1 MGSLDLFS
9 VPTRGWFEASFL
21 APTAAQEAGW
31 EAIASGD
38 HALIHA
44 PTGSGKT
51 LAAFL
56 WAIDQLANEPTPP
69 ERDRC
74 RVLYVSPL
82 KALAYDIERN
92 LRAPLAGIQLLAERN
107 GLTVPTIS
115 TAMRTGDTPARDRRS
130 MLRHPPDI
138 LITTPES
145 LYLMLTSQAREIL
158 ASVRWVIVDEIH
170 SVAGTKRGSHL
181 SLSLERLVEAT
192 TSPPQRIGLSATQR
206 PLEAIAE
213 FLGGGE
219 PTAAGWTPRPVTIVD
234 APGEKE
240 LQIEIVV
247 PVDDMTRPQDSP
259 PPPEMDSEDPARRSI
274 WPAVYPRLLE
284 LVLSKRSTLLF
295 VNSRGLA
302 ERLAAEL
309 NRLAGE
315 ELVRSH
321 HGSVSREQRIEIE
334 DRLKQGELRGVV
346 ATSTLE
352 LGIDMAAVDLVVLV
366 ASPGSVASG
375 LQRVG
380 RAGHQVGAP
389 SAARVFPKHR
399 ADLLE
404 TAVIVARMYR
414 GEIEETPIP
423 RNPLDVLAQQ
433 VVAAVAIEKRDVDDL
448 YDMVRRASPY
458 RDLPRSSFEAVLD
471 MLSGRYPSDEF
482 AELRPRIVWDRV
494 EGTVGPRS
502 NAHMLAVINA
512 GTIPD
517 RGLFTV
523 SLPEGGKVGELD
535 EEMVYESRP
544 GDVFVLGSSTW
555 KINEITHDRV
565 VVAPAPGETAGRLPF
580 WHGDA
585 PGRPLELGKAV
596 GAFIRTIGEL
606 SPDAARATLTKDY
619 RLDVR
624 AATNLAAFLEEE
636 REATGTLPTDRTI
649 VVEQFRDEIGD
660 WRIVVLSPF
669 GARIHAP
676 WALAARRR
684 YRQAHAA
691 EVDAIWS
698 DDGII
703 FRFPDVDTPPSTS
716 ELLPEA
722 NEIESLV
729 LEEAADS
736 ALFAARFREAAARAL
751 LLPRRRPGS
760 RTPLWLQRRKA
771 ASLLEITKRY
781 GSFPIILETYRE
793 VLQDH
798 FDLPAL
804 REVLEQIS
812 RRTIRVTELL
822 LDGPSPFATS
832 LMFDFVTSFMYEYDA
847 PVAEKRVAALTLDRS
862 LLKELLGEPEFREL
876 LDASVVEEVERELQ
890 KLSENRRI
898 RSPDQLHD
906 MLRELGPLSRRDV
919 AARSLEPAQVS
930 VWEQE
935 LVDSHRAAVVM
946 LGGQERLA
954 AIEDTARLRDALGV
968 TPPRGVPLPFL
979 EQVEDPLGD
988 VVGRYA
994 RTHAPFGADTAA
1006 TALGLPVGVVT
1017 EVLRRLE
1024 GLGRVASGAYRPG
1037 GEGREWVDLEVL
1049 RRLRRR
1055 SLAVL
1060 RKEVEAVDGS
1070 ALGRFLPAWH
1080 GVGDGTARADR
1091 LIEIVRQ
1098 LQGVSVPAST
1108 LETEVLPARMSYE
1121 PGRLDDLLSSGDVVW
1136 LGRAPLGTRD
1146 GRVSLYLRDQ
1156 VPLLHDREGG
1166 DQPDGAIHETLRSH
1180 LERRGASF
1188 FRDLYVSA
1196 EGSNSEDTLEA
1207 LWDLVWAGEVTNDTL
1222 APLRALSWR
1231 KARRRGRS
1239 LTLPAASPPAGSGR
1253 WYLVSDLHAGVPALP
1268 EERARATADQLL
1280 ERHGIVTRDGVL
1292 SESIPGGFSG
1302 MYPVF
1307 AAMEDTGRVRRG
1319 YFIEGLGGS
1328 QFGLPGAI
1336 DRLRTTEIGS
1346 PVTLSATDPANPY
1359 GATLR
1364 WPEHEAGRPARRAGS
1379 QVILVNGNLA
1389 AYLER
1394 GGRAVLSFAEP
1405 QHLEAV
1411 GEELASL
1418 ARRRRRMT
1426 IEKIDGS
1433 PAAGTPLGV
1442 VLTGA
1447 GFGAAYRGLS
1457 LRERSVARRASRM
1470 RRRP

>member
-1 MGSLDLFS
+1 M
-9 VPTRGWFEASFL
+9 
-21 APTAAQEAGW
+21 
-31 EAIASGD
+31 
-38 HALIHA
+38 
-44 PTGSGKT
+44 
-51 LAAFL
+51 
-56 WAIDQLANEPTPP
+56 
-69 ERDRC
+69 
-74 RVLYVSPL
+74 
-82 KALAYDIERN
+82 
-92 LRAPLAGIQLLAERN
+92 
-107 GLTVPTIS
+107 
-115 TAMRTGDTPARDRRS
+115 
-130 MLRHPPDI
+130 
-138 LITTPES
+138 
-145 LYLMLTSQAREIL
+145 
-158 ASVRWVIVDEIH
+158 
-170 SVAGTKRGSHL
+170 
-181 SLSLERLVEAT
+181 
-192 TSPPQRIGLSATQR
+192 
-206 PLEAIAE
+206 
-213 FLGGGE
+213 
-219 PTAAGWTPRPVTIVD
+219 
-234 APGEKE
+234 
-240 LQIEIVV
+240 
-247 PVDDMTRPQDSP
+247 
-259 PPPEMDSEDPARRSI
+259 
-274 WPAVYPRLLE
+274 
-284 LVLSKRSTLLF
+284 
-295 VNSRGLA
+295 
-302 ERLAAEL
+302 
-309 NRLAGE
+309 
-315 ELVRSH
+315 
-321 HGSVSREQRIEIE
+321 
-334 DRLKQGELRGVV
+334 
-346 ATSTLE
+346 
-352 LGIDMAAVDLVVLV
+352 
-366 ASPGSVASG
+366 
-375 LQRVG
+375 
-380 RAGHQVGAP
+380 
-389 SAARVFPKHR
+389 FPKHR

-414 GEIEETPIP
+414 GEIEETSIP

-624 AATNLAAFLEEE
+624 AAANLAAFLEEE

-729 LEEAADS
+729 LEEAADN

-832 LMFDFVTSFMYEYDA
+832 LMFDFVASFIYEYDA

-919 AARSLEPAQVS
+919 AGSLPRTSAGERLGAGVSRFASCRGRHARRTRSDSPPSRTPPGSGTPWGSPRRAEYLSPSSSRWRILSETSSVAMRVRTRRSAPIRLRPPWVSPSESSPRCCDASRAWVGSRPGPIAQVAKVANGWIS
-930 VWEQE
+930 RCFAGCADAHSRCSARKWRP
-935 LVDSHRAAVVM
+935 S
-946 LGGQERLA
+946 
-954 AIEDTARLRDALGV
+954 TA
-968 TPPRGVPLPFL
+968 
-979 EQVEDPLGD
+979 
-988 VVGRYA
+988 
-994 RTHAPFGADTAA
+994 
-1006 TALGLPVGVVT
+1006 
-1017 EVLRRLE
+1017 
-1024 GLGRVASGAYRPG
+1024 
-1037 GEGREWVDLEVL
+1037 
-1049 RRLRRR
+1049 
-1055 SLAVL
+1055 
-1060 RKEVEAVDGS
+1060 
-1070 ALGRFLPAWH
+1070 
-1080 GVGDGTARADR
+1080 
-1091 LIEIVRQ
+1091 
-1098 LQGVSVPAST
+1098 
-1108 LETEVLPARMSYE
+1108 
-1121 PGRLDDLLSSGDVVW
+1121 
-1136 LGRAPLGTRD
+1136 
-1146 GRVSLYLRDQ
+1146 
-1156 VPLLHDREGG
+1156 
-1166 DQPDGAIHETLRSH
+1166 
-1180 LERRGASF
+1180 
-1188 FRDLYVSA
+1188 
-1196 EGSNSEDTLEA
+1196 
-1207 LWDLVWAGEVTNDTL
+1207 
-1222 APLRALSWR
+1222 
-1231 KARRRGRS
+1231 
-1239 LTLPAASPPAGSGR
+1239 
-1253 WYLVSDLHAGVPALP
+1253 
-1268 EERARATADQLL
+1268 
-1280 ERHGIVTRDGVL
+1280 
-1292 SESIPGGFSG
+1292 
-1302 MYPVF
+1302 
-1307 AAMEDTGRVRRG
+1307 
-1319 YFIEGLGGS
+1319 
-1328 QFGLPGAI
+1328 LPGAI
-1336 DRLRTTEIGS
+1336 
-1346 PVTLSATDPANPY
+1346 
-1359 GATLR
+1359 
-1364 WPEHEAGRPARRAGS
+1364 PAR
-1379 QVILVNGNLA
+1379 
-1389 AYLER
+1389 
-1394 GGRAVLSFAEP
+1394 
-1405 QHLEAV
+1405 
-1411 GEELASL
+1411 L
-1418 ARRRRRMT
+1418 ARCGRRN
-1426 IEKIDGS
+1426 GAV
-1433 PAAGTPLGV
+1433 P
-1442 VLTGA
+1442 TG
-1447 GFGAAYRGLS
+1447 
-1457 LRERSVARRASRM
+1457 
-1470 RRRP
+1470 